1 MSDTELPL
9 SYYKTLIEYSV
20 DVMTVMEIDGKI
32 TYESPS
38 VMTVFGYTPE
48 EMVGKNALS
57 YIHPLDLPHALSVI
71 AEAKIHPEKR
81 YLVEIRYKHKN
92 GSWIW
97 IECNARFFPGI
108 GIDAA
113 VIHSRDVTDRKER
126 TDTILK
132 LQKAVEATN
141 EAIFITDVNDTI
153 IYVNPAFLALY
164 GYSAEE
170 LLGKAASEFF
180 KMIQTPE
187 QQFEE
192 TKERLHTKHLV
203 KIEVAQK
210 TKTGAVITVEGT
222 LNPILDDHGNIV
234 GFVGTQHNISDRK
247 SLESELAEGAK
258 SLEMYKLAVEHATNH
273 IVITDVDGKILFA
286 NKGVERITGFTNG
299 EVIGQ
304 TPRLWGKQ
312 MDREFYEKFWHVI
325 KDERQAFVGEVR
337 NKRKNG
343 ELYWAMAAV
352 SPIVNNDQL
361 VGFIGVEEDITQNKQ
376 IISELEE
383 IKERFE
389 AFMQKSPSLA
399 WMKDSEFRRIYVN
412 ATYCDFFHV
421 TPEEIKKKTD
431 YDQFPKDV
439 ADVLRADDL
448 KVIKAGRPMEFEEWT
463 VAPDGVKHLWQVYK
477 FPFKDKQGRQ
487 LVGGLA
493 TDITERKKAEQALRE
508 RTEDLEKM
516 NSLMVGREV
525 KMSELKDQLSKAMA
539 ELEALKNNPPK

>member
-9 SYYKTLIEYSV
+9 SYYKTLVEYSV
-20 DVMTVMEIDGKI
+20 DVMTVMDIDGKI

-108 GIDAA
+108 GINAA

-132 LQKAVEATN
+132 LHKAVEATN

-164 GYSAEE
+164 GYSTEE
-170 LLGKAASEFF
+170 VLGKSAPEFF
-180 KMIQTPE
+180 KMVQTPE

-192 TKERLHTKHLV
+192 TQEKLHTKHMV
-203 KIEVAQK
+203 KIEIAQK
-210 TKTGAVITVEGT
+210 TKTGAVITVEGA
-222 LNPILDDHGNIV
+222 LNPILDDHGNVV

-247 SLESELAEGAK
+247 SLESALAEGAK

-273 IVITDVDGKILFA
+273 IVITDPDGKILFA
-286 NKGVERITGFTNG
+286 NKGVEKITGFSKD

-304 TPRLWGKQ
+304 TPRLWGRQ

-325 KDERQAFVGEVR
+325 KNERQAFVGEVR

-343 ELYWAMAAV
+343 EVYWATAAV
-352 SPIVNNDQL
+352 SPIMNNDQL

-376 IISELEE
+376 ILSELEE
-383 IKERFE
+383 TKERFE

-399 WMKDSEFRRIYVN
+399 WMKDNEFRHVYVN
-412 ATYCDFFHV
+412 ETYCNFFKISAADV
-421 TPEEIKKKTD
+421 RTKAD
-431 YDQFPKDV
+431 YDLYPKEV
-439 ADVLRADDL
+439 ADKLHEDDL
-448 KVIKAGRPMEFEEWT
+448 KVIHADKPMEFEEF
-463 VAPDGVKHLWQVYK
+463 VPSPGGEKRLWLVYK
-477 FPFKDKQGRQ
+477 FPFKDTKGRQ
-487 LVGGLA
+487 MVGGLA
-493 TDITERKKAEQALRE
+493 TDITERKKAEQALQE

-516 NSLMVGREV
+516 NALMVGREV

-539 ELEALKNNPPK
+539 EFEALKNNPPK